1 MYGGIQIKQRY
12 SLEFKMQI
20 KQQIGIYLNESN
32 KKNVTKYYTRRSTM
46 KRNRNEN
53 KKISNLN

>member
-32 KKNVTKYYTRRSTM
+32 KKTLQNTTRDAV
-46 KRNRNEN
+46 
-53 KKISNLN
+53 L